1 MFHRS
6 LEKAGLRRVRFHD
19 LRHSFASTLIQQGE
33 SLAYVKEQM
42 GHHSIQMT
50 VDLYGHPAPEGKK
63 SAVDKLDSVE
73 FDTAE
78 RTLYAPK
85 KKAPK
90 KIRRL

>member
-1 MFHRS
+1 
-6 LEKAGLRRVRFHD
+6 
-19 LRHSFASTLIQQGE
+19 
-33 SLAYVKEQM
+33 
-42 GHHSIQMT
+42 

>member
-1 MFHRS
+1 
-6 LEKAGLRRVRFHD
+6 VRFHD
-19 LRHSFASTLIQQGE
+19 LRHSIASTLIQQGE

-78 RTLYAPK
+78 RTQPH
-85 KKAPK
+85 P
-90 KIRRL
+90 IRTQEKSAQENQALISDGAGNGI